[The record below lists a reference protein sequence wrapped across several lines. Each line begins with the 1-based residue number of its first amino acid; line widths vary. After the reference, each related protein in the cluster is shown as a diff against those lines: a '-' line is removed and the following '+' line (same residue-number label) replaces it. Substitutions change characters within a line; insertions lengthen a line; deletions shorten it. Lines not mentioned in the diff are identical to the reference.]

1 MALRPPRIPGTEDPV
16 ATEKEEKIDRSI
28 YIDIFAVFISMFGTV
43 WCLTYGIVKLV
54 DLQVF
59 AALFNIF
66 LGAVNGTCLI
76 VNITSFIKRR
86 FKIGRTY

>member
-1 MALRPPRIPGTEDPV
+1 MGETTE
-16 ATEKEEKIDRSI
+16 TEVKTPKFI
-28 YIDIFAVFISMFGTV
+28 YLDIFAVFISLFGTV

-54 DLQVF
+54 NMEVF
-59 AALFNIF
+59 SAVFNIF

-86 FKIGRTY
+86 FKIG

>member
-1 MALRPPRIPGTEDPV
+1 MDETTE
-16 ATEKEEKIDRSI
+16 TEVKEEKTDKLI
-28 YIDIFAVFISMFGTV
+28 YMDIFAVFISMFGTV
-43 WCLTYGIVKLV
+43 WCMTYGIVKLV

-59 AALFNIF
+59 SALFNLF

-86 FKIGRTY
+86 FNIG

>member
-1 MALRPPRIPGTEDPV
+1 MEETTE
-16 ATEKEEKIDRSI
+16 TEIKEEKTDRFI
-28 YIDIFAVFISMFGTV
+28 YMDIFAVFISMFGTV
-43 WCLTYGIVKLV
+43 WCMTYGIVKLV

-59 AALFNIF
+59 SAVFNLF

-86 FKIGRTY
+86 FKIGQAY

>member
-1 MALRPPRIPGTEDPV
+1 MGETTE
-16 ATEKEEKIDRSI
+16 TEIKEEKTDKFI
-28 YIDIFAVFISMFGTV
+28 YMDIFAVFISMFGTV

-59 AALFNIF
+59 SALFNIF

-86 FKIGRTY
+86 FKIGRAY

>member
-1 MALRPPRIPGTEDPV
+1 MDETTEMEV
-16 ATEKEEKIDRSI
+16 KEEKTDKFI
-28 YIDIFAVFISMFGTV
+28 YMDIFAVFISMFGTV

-54 DLQVF
+54 DMQVF
-59 AALFNIF
+59 SALFNIF
-66 LGAVNGTCLI
+66 LGALNGTCLI

>member
-1 MALRPPRIPGTEDPV
+1 MDETTE
-16 ATEKEEKIDRSI
+16 TEVKEEKTDKLI
-28 YIDIFAVFISMFGTV
+28 YMDIFAVFISMFGTV

-54 DLQVF
+54 DMQVF
-59 AALFNIF
+59 SALLNIF

-86 FKIGRTY
+86 FNIG